1 MSLAQSLESFKSP
14 PDPQTLKALKRR
26 SSRGVKVLD
35 EDEYV
40 EKVEKIVE
48 RDFFPELESLKAQ
61 TEYMDAAE
69 RKDEVSMSRYFV
81 QRIVQKV

>member
-40 EKVEKIVE
+40 EKVAKIVE
-48 RDFFPELESLKAQ
+48 RDFFPELENLKDR
-61 TEYMDAAE
+61 TEYMDAEE
-69 RKDEVSMSRYFV
+69 RNDLVAMSR
-81 QRIVQKV
+81 